1 MCELSLGSSDKK
13 DPLCVACTL
22 GNIVNKQNNNFLQQV
37 YATLCLHVSRC
48 NNGLLQQTFV
58 IKSMILACKQ
68 FLIHFFFF
76 LRFRGSHVCYC
87 QDYYICCHLGAAQQD
102 KNITLTYRQVKIEV
116 KANIKCLIRCKNSIS
131 AL

>member
-1 MCELSLGSSDKK
+1 MNCELSLGSSDQK

-76 LRFRGSHVCYC
+76 CVSEGHMCATVRIIIFVATWGQH
-87 QDYYICCHLGAAQQD
+87 
-102 KNITLTYRQVKIEV
+102 NKI
-116 KANIKCLIRCKNSIS
+116 KI
-131 AL
+131 